1 MKKNLK
7 SFLLAALLMVGIS
20 CGTVAMAA
28 DTSTTSDAVAGPSG
42 SVLYNDF
49 KTNIATF
56 SNVKKGA
63 TIAVTFTKEDLAVTG
78 GITNASTLAYQFSTT
93 SPGVNESLNGAE
105 QISGSQ
111 TVTYTAVNDGTVY
124 MSYKLKS
131 SNGGAGSSLQNQWGF
146 TSTIT
151 PEVTPEPST
160 TESES
165 STTEPSTTES
175 ESSTTEP
182 STTESESS
190 TTEPSS
196 DDKGKGSTDSSSVN
210 KNKSAVVGNNGSN
223 NGTPGQEGSYPTD
236 KLPQTGSQYSSLFTA
251 LGALVAVVAG
261 SVFFFQKRKFN

>member
-182 STTESESS
+182 S
-190 TTEPSS
+190 S